1 MSRSHASA
9 KRAGRGMQQLVADYL
24 KIHVNEDIEQRKLS
38 GTKDRGDIAGVKVHG
53 KRVVLEV
60 KNTARLDIS
69 GFLKEAEVER
79 VNDEALVG
87 VVVAKRVGKGKPE
100 DQIVMMTLA
109 DFVAIV
115 TGTRPDVGGTQETGD

>member
-1 MSRSHASA
+1 
-9 KRAGRGMQQLVADYL
+9 MQQLVADYL
-24 KIHVNEDIEQRKLS
+24 KQHVNEDIEQRKLS
-38 GTKDRGDIAGVKVHG
+38 GTADRGDISGVKVHG

-60 KNTARLDIS
+60 KNTARLEIA
-69 GFLKEAEVER
+69 GFLAEAEVER
-79 VNDEALVG
+79 VNDDALAG

-115 TGTRPDVGGTQETGD
+115 TGTRPDVSGTQETGDVTDEQ